1 MSAPIGNKFAAKAKE
16 WEQALKR
23 AMARKADGDFRATLD
38 EIAVVVV
45 AKALDGDKDA
55 WTEIGNRL
63 DGKPIQGI
71 AGHDGGPARV
81 IIGWMTTPQSES

>member
-38 EIAVVVV
+38 EIAKVDESKAFTALVSDATRAAVTV
-45 AKALDGDKDA
+45 IDGLRDLAADAKRAHDEGD
-55 WTEIGNRL
+55 WG
-63 DGKPIQGI
+63 
-71 AGHDGGPARV
+71 
-81 IIGWMTTPQSES
+81 